1 MKRFNFLICYDIADK
16 KRLVK
21 VAKSLEKE
29 AIRIQNSVFYYMDG
43 SKDDIKKIVS
53 TLEEIIDSQA
63 DDIRIYKVDKD
74 SSLHLKSG
82 VNLKQPNIL
91 RGDEL

>member
-29 AIRIQNSVFYYMDG
+29 AIRIQNSIFYYMNG
-43 SKDDIKKIVS
+43 SKEDIKKIVS
-53 TLEEIIDSQA
+53 ILEEIIDSND
-63 DDIRIYKVDKD
+63 DDIRIYKVDKY

-91 RGDEL
+91 RGD